1 MPDYEVKLPEVT
13 VTPRNNL
20 NLGQAVRNGTA
31 RYSNNLAELWKL
43 IYK

>member
-1 MPDYEVKLPEVT
+1 MLRPKNKRLYEDTIEDY
-13 VTPRNNL
+13 
-20 NLGQAVRNGTA
+20 QNGTA